1 MTRTL
6 VALLA
11 AALSLSSAIPA
22 VAHARAGQPDPR
34 FATAGTQT
42 VNAKNADAVGG
53 AVLALSNGR
62 VLAGGAAA
70 GKFVVLR
77 LHSKSG
83 RLDNNFGHRGQFI
96 PALPGTSLEGVRA
109 LATFR
114 DGRIVAAG
122 TLNVKGG
129 AARMVAVRL
138 LPNGEVDPSFGG
150 GHGYVLAGPDGAV
163 LGSMAMDSGGN
174 IVLAGA
180 RPGEVPLVVRL
191 LPDGT
196 VDPVFGA
203 AGTVDGGSLGLTGR
217 ATGVLA
223 RPDGTVIFTVGAA
236 PGSTGSSTF
245 TVVRLLVSG
254 APDPAF
260 AGGTGVARVAR
271 NPVTTGDGL
280 GAAALALGPSG
291 TLLVAGTELSSGG
304 TQQVIAARL
313 HRNGTIDTKFGTH
326 GFARIARAGRN
337 LRPTSLAR
345 DSAGRILIAGIARSP
360 RALIIRLRP
369 GGRRDTHFGTRGVT
383 FPVLGRPGGGDPVWS
398 SFQGVD
404 AVGGYPI
411 VVGTAAG
418 PGPLIRSLSGT
429 TYAGHF
435 ALTVSRLR

>member
-1 MTRTL
+1 MTRIL
-6 VALLA
+6 VVLLA
-11 AALSLSSAIPA
+11 AALLAPA
-22 VAHARAGQPDPR
+22 VAHARAGQPDTR
-34 FATAGTQT
+34 FASAGTQT
-42 VNAKNADAVGG
+42 LNAKNADAVGG

-77 LHSKSG
+77 LHSKTG
-83 RLDNNFGHRGQFI
+83 RLDNNFGDHGQFV
-96 PALPGTSLEGVRA
+96 PELPGTSLDGVRA

-122 TLNVKGG
+122 TLNVNGG
-129 AARMVAVRL
+129 ATQMVAVRL

-150 GHGYVLAGPDGAV
+150 GLGYVLAGPSGSV

-174 IVLAGA
+174 IVLVGA
-180 RPGEVPLVVRL
+180 RPGEVPIVIRL

-196 VDPVFGA
+196 VDPAFGA
-203 AGTVDGGSLGLTGR
+203 GGTVDGAALGLTGR

-245 TVVRLLVSG
+245 IVVRLLVTG

-260 AGGTGVARVAR
+260 AGGTGIAVLPRT
-271 NPVTTGDGL
+271 PVTTGDAL
-280 GAAALALGPSG
+280 GAAALALGRSG

-304 TQQVIAARL
+304 AQQVLVARL
-313 HRNGTIDTKFGTH
+313 RANGTIDTRFGTR

-337 LRPTSLAR
+337 LRPTSITR

-360 RALIIRLRP
+360 RAMIIRLRP
-369 GGRRDTHFGTRGVT
+369 GGQRDKRFGTRGVT

-404 AVGGYPI
+404 ADHGYPI
-411 VVGTAAG
+411 LVGTAAG

-429 TYAGHF
+429 AYAGHF
-435 ALTVSRLR
+435 SLTVSRLL

>member
-6 VALLA
+6 VVLLIAALLA
-11 AALSLSSAIPA
+11 PA
-22 VAHARAGQPDPR
+22 VAHARAGQPDRR
-34 FATAGTQT
+34 FGTAGTQT
-42 VNAKNADAVGG
+42 LNAKNSDAVGG

-77 LHSKSG
+77 LHSQSG
-83 RLDNNFGHRGQFI
+83 RLDNNFGDHGQFV
-96 PALPGTSLEGVRA
+96 PDLPGSSLDGVRA

-122 TLNVKGG
+122 TLNVNGG
-129 AARMVAVRL
+129 ATRMVAVRL

-150 GHGYVLAGPDGAV
+150 GLGYVLAGPEGAL

-174 IVLAGA
+174 IVLVGS
-180 RPGEVPLVVRL
+180 RPGEVPIAVRL

-196 VDPVFGA
+196 LDPAFGA
-203 AGTVDGGSLGLTGR
+203 GGTVDGASLGLTGR

-223 RPDGTVIFTVGAA
+223 RPDGTTIFTVGT
-236 PGSTGSSTF
+236 PTGFSGSSTF
-245 TVVRLLVSG
+245 TVVRLLVTG
-254 APDPAF
+254 APDPGF
-260 AGGTGVARVAR
+260 AGTGIASIPRT
-271 NPVTTGDGL
+271 PVTTGDGL
-280 GAAALALGPSG
+280 GAAALTLGPSG

-304 TQQVIAARL
+304 AQQVIATRL
-313 HRNGTIDTKFGTH
+313 HANGTIDKKFGTK
-326 GFARIARAGRN
+326 GFARVARAGRN
-337 LRPTSLAR
+337 LRPTSLTR

-360 RALIIRLRP
+360 RAMIVRLRP
-369 GGRRDTHFGTRGVT
+369 SGRRDTHFGTRGVT
-383 FPVLGRPGGGDPVWS
+383 FPVLGRPGGGDPVWT

-404 AVGGYPI
+404 AAGGYPI

-429 TYAGHF
+429 AYTGHF
-435 ALTVSRLR
+435 ALTVSRLL